1 MLSIA
6 PVAVGEQGNALPQVP
21 LFKGGFRGNVNILL
35 SIIIMVII
43 IIDNF
48 ALADTVG
55 VILWR

>member
-6 PVAVGEQGNALPQVP
+6 TVAVGEQDMVLPQAS
-21 LFKGGFRGNVNILL
+21 LFKGRFGGIVNILL

-55 VILWR
+55 VILV